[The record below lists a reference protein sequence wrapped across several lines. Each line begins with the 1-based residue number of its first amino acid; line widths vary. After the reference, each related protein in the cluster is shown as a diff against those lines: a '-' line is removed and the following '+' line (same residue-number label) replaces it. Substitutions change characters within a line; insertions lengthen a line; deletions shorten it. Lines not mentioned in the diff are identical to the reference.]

1 MSSHMQGKS
10 CNCGLACMDSLPM
23 EDGLPMTEQE
33 LLQQLEEIQA
43 KLDEIRAGKAAFSM
57 SASLT
62 EAEKEKQHQED
73 LQRLRG
79 LRLIDDDFLNA
90 CLDGYIDGAQLLLR
104 IILNKPDIRV
114 KSVKTQRRMKN
125 LLGRDICLDID
136 ADDDAGKEYNV
147 EVQRADKG
155 ADRKRARYHSSILDA
170 HLLQPGDDFSDL
182 PETFVIFITEN
193 DVIGDGLP
201 LYTIDRQ
208 ITNTGK
214 TFDDGEHIIYV
225 NGADKDASTELGKL
239 MHDFFCTDPDDMH
252 YKELADK
259 VRYFKEDEKGV
270 AAMCKVMEDMRN
282 EADRKGDERRA
293 VADIRS
299 VMESFGVTVE
309 RAMEALKI
317 PAAQWDRYAGLVGK
331 KTL

>member
-1 MSSHMQGKS
+1 M
-10 CNCGLACMDSLPM
+10 
-23 EDGLPMTEQE
+23 PMTEQE
-33 LLQQLEEIQA
+33 ILRQMEELQA
-43 KLDEIRAGKAAFSM
+43 KLDEIRAGQVDFSVNF
-57 SASLT
+57 SLT
-62 EAEKEKQHQED
+62 EAEREKQHQED

-79 LRLIDDDFLNA
+79 LRLIDDDFMNA
-90 CLDGYIDGAQLLLR
+90 CFDGYTVGAQLLLR

-114 KSVKTQRRMKN
+114 KSVKTQKRMKN
-125 LLGRDICLDID
+125 LLGRDICLDIN
-136 ADDDAGKEYNV
+136 ADDDAGKEYNI

-155 ADRKRARYHSSILDA
+155 ADKKRARYHSSILDA
-170 HLLQPGDDFSDL
+170 HLLQPGDDFSKL
-182 PETFVIFITEN
+182 PETFVIFITEK

-214 TFDDGEHIIYV
+214 AFDDGEHIIYV
-225 NGADKDASTELGKL
+225 NGADKDASTALGKL
-239 MHDFFCTDPDDMH
+239 MHDFFCTDPDNMH

-282 EADRKGDERRA
+282 EAARDGAKKADERRV
-293 VADIRS
+293 VADIQS
-299 VMESFGVTVE
+299 VMESFGVTIE
-309 RAMEALKI
+309 KAMEALKI
-317 PAAQWDRYAGLVGK
+317 PVAQWDRYAGLVGK

>member
-1 MSSHMQGKS
+1 MPFWRVKIFRWR
-10 CNCGLACMDSLPM
+10 D
-23 EDGLPMTEQE
+23 DIE
-33 LLQQLEEIQA
+33 LTALQR
-43 KLDEIRAGKAAFSM
+43 KFDEIDDKAESHGYVTESM
-57 SASLT
+57 TKT
-62 EAEKEKQHQED
+62 EREKQHQED

-79 LRLIDDDFLNA
+79 LRLIDDDFMNA
-90 CLDGYIDGAQLLLR
+90 CFDGYTEGAELLLR

-125 LLGRDICLDID
+125 LIGRDICLDID

-170 HLLQPGDDFSDL
+170 YLLKPGDDFSVL

-193 DVIGDGLP
+193 DVIGKGKP
-201 LYTIDRQ
+201 IYSIERRIDD
-208 ITNTGK
+208 TDEL
-214 TFDDGEHIIYV
+214 FDDGENIIYV
-225 NGADKDASTELGKL
+225 NGVDKDASTELGKL

-270 AAMCKVMEDMRN
+270 ATMCKVMEDMRN
-282 EADRKGDERRA
+282 ESAKIA
-293 VADIRS
+293 VEKRN
-299 VMESFGVTVE
+299 VE
-309 RAMEALKI
+309 FANTLLKLGKLTFEEV
-317 PAAQWDRYAGLVGK
+317 AASAGLTIERVK
-331 KTL
+331 ELAAPKTVR

>member
-1 MSSHMQGKS
+1 MTR
-10 CNCGLACMDSLPM
+10 
-23 EDGLPMTEQE
+23 EDILRQIAV
-33 LLQQLEEIQA
+33 LQTQLEEFD
-43 KLDEIRAGKAAFSM
+43 KVESRASVDAII
-57 SASLT
+57 T

-79 LRLIDDDFLNA
+79 LRLIDDDFMNA
-90 CLDGYIDGAQLLLR
+90 CFDGYTDGARLLLR

-114 KSVKTQRRMKN
+114 KSVKTQRRIKN

-136 ADDDAGKEYNV
+136 ADDENGKEYNI

-155 ADRKRARYHSSILDA
+155 AERKRARYHSSIIDS
-170 HLLQPGDDFSDL
+170 HLLQPGEDFNKL

-193 DVIGDGLP
+193 DVIGKGKP
-201 LYTIDRQ
+201 IYRIDRR
-208 ITNTGK
+208 IDDTDEL
-214 TFDDGEHIIYV
+214 FDDGEHIIYV
-225 NGADKDASTELGKL
+225 NGADKNASTELGKL
-239 MHDFFCTDPDDMH
+239 MHDFFCTDPDDMN

-282 EADRKGDERRA
+282 EESKKTK
-293 VADIRS
+293 VIDIES

-309 RAMEALKI
+309 KAMEALKI
-317 PAAQWDRYAGLVGK
+317 PVTQREMYAGLVGK
-331 KTL
+331 KTQ

>member
-1 MSSHMQGKS
+1 
-10 CNCGLACMDSLPM
+10 
-23 EDGLPMTEQE
+23 MTR
-33 LLQQLEEIQA
+33 EEILRQMA
-43 KLDEIRAGKAAFSM
+43 ALQTQLDELDKAQGFAYM
-57 SASLT
+57 SISLT

-79 LRLIDDDFLNA
+79 LRLIDDDFMNV
-90 CLDGYIDGAQLLLR
+90 CFDGYTDGAELLLR
-104 IILNKPDIRV
+104 IILNKPNIRV

-136 ADDDAGKEYNV
+136 ADDETGKEYNV

-170 HLLQPGDDFSDL
+170 HLLQPGDDFIDL

-193 DVIGDGLP
+193 DVIGKGKP
-201 LYTIDRQ
+201 LYRIERR
-208 ITNTGK
+208 IEETNE
-214 TFDDGEHIIYV
+214 TFDDGEHIVYV

-282 EADRKGDERRA
+282 ESARDAKWKQVVESVCRWLSMGLSHEQIAKGEGITLEQVHEIANMKRA
-293 VADIRS
+293 
-299 VMESFGVTVE
+299 
-309 RAMEALKI
+309 
-317 PAAQWDRYAGLVGK
+317 
-331 KTL
+331 